1 MKRFLPQALGK
12 QGDPQAVNLKGIDR
26 IMKHSNFVHLHV
38 HSQYS
43 LLDGAIRFEEVLDL
57 AKRYQMGALALTDHG
72 NMFGVIE
79 FYQMAI
85 RHGIKPIVG
94 CEVYVS
100 PGSRFE
106 KKAVEGTEGAYHLT
120 LLVKNRI
127 GYFNLIKLVSLA
139 YLEGFY
145 YKPRVDQELLN
156 KYNEGLIA
164 LSGCLKGEIAVH
176 AARGEMKRAL
186 QSAEQYKRIFDQ
198 RRFFIEIQNNGVENQ
213 MLLNDRLLEI
223 GHQLSLPIVATNDCH
238 YLQRKDAKA
247 HEVLLCIQTG
257 KTLSESDRMRFP
269 SDEFYFKSPQE
280 MADLFKSNPE
290 AIAHTIEIAEQCNLE
305 LKFEEKHIPKIS
317 VPPGESLESHL
328 ERLSREGLERRLMSY
343 REREDFKERSS
354 HYWTRLAEELK
365 VIKSMGYSGYFLIVA
380 DFINFAKSRR
390 IPVGPGRGSAAGSL
404 VAYALNITD
413 LDPIEYDLIFERFL
427 NPGRKSSMPDVDV
440 DFCMEGRND
449 VIQYVMDKY
458 GKENVAQIITFG
470 KMQARA
476 VIRDVGRVM
485 DIPYAEVDRIAKL
498 IPNTL
503 NITLDQALKQ
513 EPRLE
518 EVVRKDPKVESL
530 FSVAKL
536 LEGLSRHASTHA
548 AGVVISNK
556 PLTEYLPLYRGQNGE
571 VMTQYPMKEV
581 EAIGLVKFDFLG
593 LKTLTV
599 VNHTIQLIEK
609 DHGVKIELSQ
619 IPLDDPKVFS
629 LLGTGST
636 LGIFQLESSGM
647 KDLLVKLKPENFRE
661 IIALVALYRPGP
673 LRSGMVDEFIKR
685 KHGKETIRYE
695 VKELEGILKDT
706 YGVIVYQEQVMR
718 IASSLANF
726 SLEDADI
733 LRRAMSKKDPKEM
746 EMQKEKF
753 LEGARKNRIPPTKA
767 GKIFDQMAKFAE
779 YGFNKSHSAAY
790 ALIAYQ
796 TAYLKAHYPI
806 EFMAA
811 LLTSEVQNADKI
823 VKYIAE
829 CREMG
834 INILPPDIN
843 ESYKDFTVIGN
854 QIRFGLAAVKNVGD
868 AAIESILSERE
879 QRGKFQSLSDFC
891 KRVDLR
897 KVNRRVVESLI
908 KCGAFDFSKAYR
920 SQMLTILDDILERS
934 QSAQRKRGEAQ
945 LSMLMSVLEEK
956 DEGYPEIDEFPENQL
971 IIFEKETIGFY
982 ISRHPLSRYQE
993 EIKKY
998 SHEDT
1003 STLPGLPNGTEV
1015 KICGLVSGLKEIHTK
1030 KGDRM
1035 AFLNLEDMK
1044 GFVEVI
1050 LFPEVFKAS
1059 LTCLREGDPIL
1070 VRGTLDLAEDRVKIK
1085 GLEVHSLS
1093 KGSSSQ
1099 MKTLHLKISVSS
1111 LSPSQLFDLKE
1122 IILSN
1127 KGAYKVLLH
1136 FMDGNE
1142 RETVVALSDQYRV
1155 DPSQKFQ
1162 NDIKNLFK
1170 SPLISF
1176 E

>member
-1 MKRFLPQALGK
+1 MQ
-12 QGDPQAVNLKGIDR
+12 
-26 IMKHSNFVHLHV
+26 HSNFVHLHV

-43 LLDGAIRFEEVLDL
+43 LLDGAIRFEEVFDL
-57 AKRYQMGALALTDHG
+57 SKKYRMAALALTDHG

-85 RHGIKPIVG
+85 KHGIKPIVG
-94 CEVYVS
+94 CEVYVA

-106 KKAVEGTEGAYHLT
+106 KKSTRDTEGAYHLT

-127 GYFNLIKLVSLA
+127 GYFNLIKLVSLS

-145 YKPRVDQELLN
+145 YKPRVDKELLSKHN
-156 KYNEGLIA
+156 DGLIA
-164 LSGCLKGEIAVH
+164 LSGCLKGEIAVY
-176 AARGEMKRAL
+176 AGRGEMKKAL
-186 QSAEQYKRIFDQ
+186 QSAEEYGRIFDQ
-198 RRFFIEIQNNGVENQ
+198 RRFFIEIQNNGIENQ
-213 MLLNDRLLEI
+213 LTLNNRLLEI
-223 GHQLSLPIVATNDCH
+223 AQELSLPIVATNDCH
-238 YLQRKDAKA
+238 YLHRKDAKA

-257 KTLSESDRMRFP
+257 KTLTDNDRMKFS
-269 SDEFYFKSPQE
+269 SDEFYFKSAEE
-280 MADLFKSNPE
+280 MADLFKDTPE
-290 AIAHTIEIAEQCNLE
+290 ALNHTMEIAERCNLE

-317 VPPGESLESHL
+317 VPSGESLESYL
-328 ERLSREGLERRLMSY
+328 EKLSREGLERRLAPH
-343 REREDFKERSS
+343 REGKDFKERSA
-354 HYWTRLAEELK
+354 HYGTRLQEELK
-365 VIKSMGYSGYFLIVA
+365 IIKSMGYSGYFLIVA
-380 DFINFAKSRR
+380 DFINFAKNQR

-440 DFCMEGRND
+440 DFCMEGRDD
-449 VIQYVMDKY
+449 VIRYVMDKY

-518 EVVRKDPKVESL
+518 EGVKKDSRMASL
-530 FSVAKL
+530 FNIARS

-556 PLTEYLPLYRGQNGE
+556 PLMEYLPLYHGQNGE
-571 VMTQYPMKEV
+571 VMTQYPMKDV
-581 EAIGLVKFDFLG
+581 EKIGLVKFDFLG

-599 VNHTIQLIEK
+599 VNNTIRLIEK
-609 DHGVKIELSQ
+609 ERGVKIEISQ
-619 IPLDDPKVFS
+619 LPLDDLETFA
-629 LLGTGST
+629 LLGSGSA

-647 KDLLVKLKPENFRE
+647 RDLLTKLKPESFRD

-673 LRSGMVDEFIKR
+673 LASGMVEEFIKR
-685 KHGKETIRYE
+685 KHGQGLIRYDLPE
-695 VKELEGILKDT
+695 LKEILEET

-753 LEGARKNRIPPTKA
+753 LEGARKNRFHLTKA
-767 GKIFDQMAKFAE
+767 EKIFDLMSKFAE

-796 TAYLKAHYPI
+796 TAFLKAHYPM

-811 LLTSEVQNADKI
+811 SLTSEVQNPDKI

-834 INILPPDIN
+834 IDILPPDIN
-843 ESYKDFTVIGN
+843 ESYKNFTVSGS
-854 QIRFGLAAVKNVGD
+854 QIRFGLTGVKNVGD
-868 AAIESILSERE
+868 AAVDAVLQERE
-879 QRGKFQSLSDFC
+879 ERGKFKSLFDFC
-891 KRVDLR
+891 KRVDSR
-897 KVNRRVVESLI
+897 KVNRRVIESLI
-908 KCGAFDFSKAYR
+908 KCGAFDFAKVHR
-920 SQMLTILDDILERS
+920 SQMLTALEEFLERS
-934 QSAQRKRGEAQ
+934 QWVQRKKDEAQ
-945 LSMLMSVLEEK
+945 MNMWMPTLKETEES
-956 DEGYPEIDEFPENQL
+956 YPEIDEFPEDQL
-971 IIFEKETIGFY
+971 IVFEKETIGFY

-998 SHEDT
+998 TDEDT
-1003 STLPGLPNGTEV
+1003 STLSKLPNGVEV
-1015 KICGLVSGLKEIHTK
+1015 KICGLVSGLKEINTK

-1050 LFPEVFKAS
+1050 LFPDVFKAA
-1059 LTCLREGDPIL
+1059 LPYLRGGDPIL
-1070 VRGTLDLAEDRVKIK
+1070 VRGVLDLSEEHVKIK
-1085 GLEVHSLS
+1085 GAEVHALSEVSLPS
-1093 KGSSSQ
+1093 I
-1099 MKTLHLKISVSS
+1099 KTLHLKILLSS
-1111 LSPSQLFDLKE
+1111 LTPSQLSDLKE
-1122 IILSN
+1122 IIIAH
-1127 KGAYKVLLH
+1127 KGYYRVLLH
-1136 FMDGNE
+1136 LVNGKQQEAVIAFSNHY
-1142 RETVVALSDQYRV
+1142 TV
-1155 DPSQKFQ
+1155 DPTQEFQ
-1162 NDIKNLFK
+1162 NKIKNLFK
-1170 SPLISF
+1170 SPLLSF

>member
-1 MKRFLPQALGK
+1 MQ
-12 QGDPQAVNLKGIDR
+12 
-26 IMKHSNFVHLHV
+26 HSNFIHLHV

-57 AKRYQMGALALTDHG
+57 AKKYRMDAVALTDHG

-79 FYQMAI
+79 FYQKAI
-85 RHGIKPIVG
+85 QHGIKPIIG

-106 KKAVEGTEGAYHLT
+106 KKVVEGTEGSYHLT

-127 GYFNLIKLVSLA
+127 GYFNLIRLVSLA
-139 YLEGFY
+139 HLEGFY
-145 YKPRVDQELLN
+145 YKPRLDKELLG

-164 LSGCLKGEIAVH
+164 LSGCLKGEIAIH
-176 AARGEMKRAL
+176 TSRGEMKKAIH
-186 QSAEQYKRIFDQ
+186 SAEEYGKIFDQ
-198 RRFFIEIQNNGVENQ
+198 HRFFIEIQNNGVENQ
-213 MLLNDRLLEI
+213 LLLNDRLLEI

-238 YLQRKDAKA
+238 YLNRKDAKA

-257 KTLSESDRMRFP
+257 KTLQDSDRMRFP
-269 SDEFYFKSPQE
+269 SEEFYFKSPQE
-280 MADLFKSNPE
+280 MADLFKNNTE
-290 AIAHTIEIAEQCNLE
+290 ALTHTLEIAEQCNLE
-305 LKFEEKHIPKIS
+305 LRFEEKHIPKID
-317 VPPGESLESHL
+317 VPLGESLDSYL
-328 ERLSREGLERRLMSY
+328 EKLSRKGLEKRLISHQG
-343 REREDFKERSS
+343 EKDFKERSAQYS
-354 HYWTRLAEELK
+354 ARLGEELK
-365 VIKSMGYSGYFLIVA
+365 IIKSMGYSGYFLIVA
-380 DFINFAKSRR
+380 DFIRFAKNRG

-404 VAYALNITD
+404 AAYALNITD

-427 NPGRKSSMPDVDV
+427 NPGRKNSMPDVDV
-440 DFCMEGRND
+440 DFCIEGRD
-449 VIQYVMDKY
+449 EVIQYVMDKY

-485 DIPYAEVDRIAKL
+485 DLPYAEVDRIAKL
-498 IPNTL
+498 IPNTPL
-503 NITLDQALKQ
+503 NITLDQALNQ
-513 EPRLE
+513 EPQLKE
-518 EVVRKDPKVESL
+518 WIKKDSRVESL
-530 FSVAKL
+530 FNIAKS
-536 LEGLSRHASTHA
+536 LEGLTRHASTHA

-556 PLTEYLPLYRGQNGE
+556 SLMEYLPLYRGQNGE
-571 VMTQYPMKEV
+571 MMTQYPMKEV
-581 EAIGLVKFDFLG
+581 ETIGLVKFDFLG

-599 VNHTIQLIEK
+599 VNHAIQLIEK
-609 DHGVKIELSQ
+609 DRGVKIELSQ
-619 IPLDDPKVFS
+619 IPLDDPKVFD
-629 LLGTGST
+629 LLGSGST

-647 KDLLVKLKPENFRE
+647 KDLLIKLKPENFKE

-685 KHGKETIRYE
+685 KHGHESIRYDLPE
-695 VKELEGILKDT
+695 LKEILKDT

-726 SLEDADI
+726 SLEDADV

-753 LEGARKNRIPPTKA
+753 LEGARKNRVHLKKA
-767 GKIFDQMAKFAE
+767 EKIFDLMAKFAE

-823 VKYIAE
+823 LKYIAE

-834 INILPPDIN
+834 IEILSPDIN
-843 ESYKDFTVIGN
+843 ESDKNFTVVGS

-868 AAIESILSERE
+868 AAIDAIIMEKEE
-879 QRGKFQSLSDFC
+879 KGKFQSLHGFC

-920 SQMLTILDDILERS
+920 SQMLSVLEDILERS
-934 QSAQRKRGEAQ
+934 QSAQRRKGEAQ
-945 LSMLMSVLEEK
+945 LSMLMPATRETEES
-956 DEGYPEIDEFPENQL
+956 YPEIDEFPENQL
-971 IIFEKETIGFY
+971 IAFEKETIGFY
-982 ISRHPLSRYQE
+982 ISRHPLSSYQE

-998 SHEDT
+998 TDEDT
-1003 STLPGLPNGTEV
+1003 STLPRLRNGAEV
-1015 KICGLVSGLKEIHTK
+1015 KICGLVSGLKEIVTK

-1035 AFLNLEDMK
+1035 AFLNLEDIK

-1050 LFPEVFKAS
+1050 LFPEVFKAALPS
-1059 LTCLREGDPIL
+1059 LRGGDPIL
-1070 VRGTLDLAEDRVKIK
+1070 VRGTLDLSEDHVKIK
-1085 GLEVHSLS
+1085 GMEIHSLS
-1093 KGSSSQ
+1093 KALFPLV
-1099 MKTLHLKISVSS
+1099 KTFHLKIPLSS
-1111 LSPSQLFDLKE
+1111 LTKSNLVDLKE
-1122 IILSN
+1122 IIIAN
-1127 KGAYKVLLH
+1127 KGSYKVLLH
-1136 FMDGNE
+1136 FIDGE
-1142 RETVVALSDQYRV
+1142 HRETVIALSDHYTV
-1155 DPSQKFQ
+1155 DPSQNFQ
-1162 NDIKNLFK
+1162 NHIRKLFK
-1170 SPLISF
+1170 SSLISF